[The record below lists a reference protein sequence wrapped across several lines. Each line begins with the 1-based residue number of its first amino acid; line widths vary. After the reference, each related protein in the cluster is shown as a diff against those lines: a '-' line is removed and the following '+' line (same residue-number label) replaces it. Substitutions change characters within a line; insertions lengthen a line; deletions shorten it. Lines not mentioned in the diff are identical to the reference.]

1 MGSGFDGGPDEGEVV
16 VDGTRDAAALRELGA
31 RRLGAPHDVG
41 RVVWEY
47 VYHVAV
53 DARFP
58 PSKVWALD
66 DEPLVL
72 PRWDPM
78 GAVGCSAFGGHQHD
92 DAAPA
97 AKEKEDAPR
106 HEVPDNTWPT
116 AKP

>member
-1 MGSGFDGGPDEGEVV
+1 MTD
-16 VDGTRDAAALRELGA
+16 ALRTQMAHSMSAVESVVHEWIERGYVLEH
-31 RRLGAPHDVG
+31 AP
-41 RVVWEY
+41 W
-47 VYHVAV
+47 
-53 DARFP
+53 P
-58 PSKVWALD
+58 T

-106 HEVPDNTWPT
+106 HEVPDNT
-116 AKP
+116 

>member
-1 MGSGFDGGPDEGEVV
+1 M
-16 VDGTRDAAALRELGA
+16 
-31 RRLGAPHDVG
+31 DVT
-41 RVVWEY
+41 VKST
-47 VYHVAV
+47 HPLVA
-53 DARFP
+53 
-58 PSKVWALD
+58 
-66 DEPLVL
+66 EPLVL

>member
-1 MGSGFDGGPDEGEVV
+1 
-16 VDGTRDAAALRELGA
+16 
-31 RRLGAPHDVG
+31 
-41 RVVWEY
+41 
-47 VYHVAV
+47 
-53 DARFP
+53 
-58 PSKVWALD
+58 
-66 DEPLVL
+66 
-72 PRWDPM
+72 M